1 MKKMMMLLAL
11 IMALGTG
18 SFAVGQTSTE
28 KAFKATK
35 YYITSAY
42 DVDVYQHYKK
52 VGILRRG
59 TRAQVLKTTSK
70 WMLVRYWA
78 NGASVMGWI
87 RR

>member
-1 MKKMMMLLAL
+1 MKKMMAMMAL

-18 SFAVGQTSTE
+18 SFAIGQAPAE
-28 KAFKATK
+28 KSFKPTK

-52 VGILRRG
+52 VGTLRRG
-59 TRAQVLKTTSK
+59 TRAQVLRTTSK